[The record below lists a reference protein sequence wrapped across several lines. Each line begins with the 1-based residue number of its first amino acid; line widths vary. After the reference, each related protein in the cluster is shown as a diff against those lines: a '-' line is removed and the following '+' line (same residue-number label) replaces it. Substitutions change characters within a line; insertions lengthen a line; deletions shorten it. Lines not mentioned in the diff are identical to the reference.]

1 MNKQDNHEANTQS
14 ESLTDLPVANE
25 QADETRG
32 GQGGPVRET
41 RRDFA
46 IWSEVFAG

>member
-1 MNKQDNHEANTQS
+1 MKQQNNHEDNKQS
-14 ESLTDLPVANE
+14 ESLTDLSVTNE

-32 GQGGPVRET
+32 GEG